1 MYHTEMNPGESL
13 DVGNGMTVTV
23 GRKQADGSAVMTV
36 TAQPGAAFT
45 FTSPTEQAKV
55 TISDKEGSRT
65 KLSVQADRSVPIRK
79 NV

>member
-13 DVGNGMTVTV
+13 DVGGMTVTV
-23 GRKQADGSAVMTV
+23 GRKQADGSAVLTV
-36 TAQPGAAFT
+36 TAKPGAAFT